1 MLFVQNNNVETFS
14 IDIVEENPSTFTNSP
29 VLPMN
34 KMAIANANLDNFVET
49 LKVVKETLTYQ
60 ELKQQLGVKDSFF
73 D

>member
-60 ELKQQLGVKDSFF
+60 ELKQQLGVKGSFF